1 MKLRYLLMAAL
12 LPLVLLCSC
21 QPDDPEKIEADSSDM
36 LALAESVLGMKE
48 AAAVH
53 VLKAADLKADDTEK
67 NMYVKDSRLTAF
79 ITLTLTEG
87 EVTAVELGKDHKT
100 RTDAM
105 VTERVWSKYVENDAH
120 TDYSLWAGSIA
131 RGADTTYYMMGS
143 MMETIRST
151 FEMFG
156 DYIPESIKDQ
166 VYAAMENDNK
176 SFQLALYELDP
187 ESISSISEMAYK
199 ADISLTEI
207 SGLLSGK
214 EVESVSCT
222 MAEHVSG
229 KNTYY
234 RVTYSHNLRENLKLS
249 DLY

>member
-1 MKLRYLLMAAL
+1 MKLRYLLMAML
-12 LPLVLLCSC
+12 LPMILLGSC

-36 LALAESVLGMKE
+36 LALAESVLGLKE
-48 AAAVH
+48 VAAVN

-67 NMYVKDSRLTAF
+67 NMYVKDSRLTVF

-105 VTERVWSKYVENDAH
+105 VTERVWSKYVENDAL
-120 TDYSLWAGSIA
+120 TDYSLWVGSIA
-131 RGADTTYYMMGS
+131 RGADTTYYMMGA
-143 MMETIRST
+143 MMETIRSM

-156 DYIPESIKDQ
+156 NYIPESIQ
-166 VYAAMENDNK
+166 NRVNAAMENDNK

>member
-1 MKLRYLLMAAL
+1 MPVVGCTQVTDLR
-12 LPLVLLCSC
+12 
-21 QPDDPEKIEADSSDM
+21 I
-36 LALAESVLGMKE
+36 
-48 AAAVH
+48 
-53 VLKAADLKADDTEK
+53 
-67 NMYVKDSRLTAF
+67 
-79 ITLTLTEG
+79 
-87 EVTAVELGKDHKT
+87 
-100 RTDAM
+100 
-105 VTERVWSKYVENDAH
+105 AH
-120 TDYSLWAGSIA
+120 HAGHDK
-131 RGADTTYYMMGS
+131 R
-143 MMETIRST
+143 
-151 FEMFG
+151 
-156 DYIPESIKDQ
+156 K
-166 VYAAMENDNK
+166 NDNK

>member
-12 LPLVLLCSC
+12 LPMVLLCSC

-48 AAAVH
+48 AAAVN

-67 NMYVKDSRLTAF
+67 NMYVKGSRLTAF
-79 ITLTLTEG
+79 ITLTLTKG

-100 RTDAM
+100 RTDAI
-105 VTERVWSKYVENDAH
+105 VTERVWSKYVENDAL
-120 TDYSLWAGSIA
+120 TDYSLWVGSIA
-131 RGADTTYYMMGS
+131 RVADTTYYMMGA
-143 MMETIRST
+143 MMETIRSM

-156 DYIPESIKDQ
+156 DYIPESIQ
-166 VYAAMENDNK
+166 NRVNAAMENDNK

-207 SGLLSGK
+207 SELLSGK
-214 EVESVSCT
+214 EVESASCT

-229 KNTYY
+229 KNTSY
-234 RVTYSHNLRENLKLS
+234 RVTYVHDLRENLKLS

>member
-12 LPLVLLCSC
+12 LPMVLLCSC

-36 LALAESVLGMKE
+36 LALGESVLGMKE
-48 AAAVH
+48 AAAVN

-87 EVTAVELGKDHKT
+87 EVRAVEVGKGHKT

-105 VTERVWSKYVENDAH
+105 ATERVWSQYVENDAL

-143 MMETIRST
+143 MMETIRSM

>member
-1 MKLRYLLMAAL
+1 M
-12 LPLVLLCSC
+12 
-21 QPDDPEKIEADSSDM
+21 
-36 LALAESVLGMKE
+36 
-48 AAAVH
+48 
-53 VLKAADLKADDTEK
+53 LKAADLKADDTEK

-105 VTERVWSKYVENDAH
+105 VTERVWSKYVENDAL

-143 MMETIRST
+143 MMETIRSM

>member
-12 LPLVLLCSC
+12 LPMVLLCSC
-21 QPDDPEKIEADSSDM
+21 QLDDPEKIEADSSDM
-36 LALAESVLGMKE
+36 LALAESVLGLKE
-48 AAAVH
+48 VAAVN

-67 NMYVKDSRLTAF
+67 NMYVKDSRLTVF

-105 VTERVWSKYVENDAH
+105 VTERVWSKYVENDAL
-120 TDYSLWAGSIA
+120 TDYSLWVGSIA
-131 RGADTTYYMMGS
+131 RGADTTYYMMGA
-143 MMETIRST
+143 MMETIRSM

-156 DYIPESIKDQ
+156 NYIPESIQ
-166 VYAAMENDNK
+166 NRVNAAMENDNK

>member
-12 LPLVLLCSC
+12 LPMVLLCSC

-48 AAAVH
+48 VAAVN

-105 VTERVWSKYVENDAH
+105 VTERVWSKYVENDAL

-143 MMETIRST
+143 MMETIRSM

-176 SFQLALYELDP
+176 
-187 ESISSISEMAYK
+187 SISSISEMAYK

>member
-12 LPLVLLCSC
+12 LPMVLLCSC

-48 AAAVH
+48 AAAVN

-105 VTERVWSKYVENDAH
+105 VTERVWSKYVENDAL

-143 MMETIRST
+143 MMETIRSM

-234 RVTYSHNLRENLKLS
+234 RVIYSHNLRENLKLS